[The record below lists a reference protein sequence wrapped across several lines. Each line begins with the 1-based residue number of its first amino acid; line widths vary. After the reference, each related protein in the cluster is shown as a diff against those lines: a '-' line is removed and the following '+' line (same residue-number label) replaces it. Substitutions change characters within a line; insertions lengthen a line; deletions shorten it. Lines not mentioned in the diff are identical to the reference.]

1 MKATVK
7 EVLDTVRINKPKEV
21 RLMRRTPIFF
31 SSFFFGKVGLSI
43 GLWFISEGGK
53 EIGLDMVLP
62 GDLVLVI

>member
-1 MKATVK
+1 MKASVK
-7 EVLDTVRINKPKEV
+7 EVLDTVRINTPEEV
-21 RLMRRTPIFF
+21 RLMIRT
-31 SSFFFGKVGLSI
+31 SWKKYSFGKVGLSI